1 MQLITESC
9 HIRLLSN
16 VTLVNSDIQ
25 LIFNQLKI
33 DFVIHA
39 ADGVITEALI
49 ISKE

>member
-1 MQLITESC
+1 MQIITESC
-9 HIRLLSN
+9 YIKLLSN

-39 ADGVITEALI
+39 ADGVTVEW
-49 ISKE
+49 